1 MGIAQM
7 IRPIKNIYLAVKS
20 LIIGHV
26 VTLKNLFA
34 KKVTL
39 QYPTEKMPMK
49 DRFRGLVDLYPEK
62 CVVCYQC
69 VKICPTAALDLGHKY
84 DVVNEKKKLA
94 IEKFRYDIELCC
106 FCGLCAEICPTEAMV
121 MSKLY
126 EVSTYGH
133 AENKIDLMD
142 PKKYAD
148 WEKIAN
154 PLDLKKKTES
164 TETKK
169 V

>member
-1 MGIAQM
+1 M
-7 IRPIKNIYLAVKS
+7 IRPIKNIYLAIKS

-26 VTLKNLFA
+26 VTFKNFFA
-34 KKVTL
+34 KRITL
-39 QYPTEKMPMK
+39 QYPTEKMPMTE
-49 DRFRGLVDLYPEK
+49 RFRGLVDLYPEK
-62 CVVCYQC
+62 CVVCYMC

-84 DVVNEKKKLA
+84 TQVAEKKKLE

-121 MSKLY
+121 MSRLY

-133 AENKIDLMD
+133 AENKIDLMG
-142 PKKYAD
+142 PGHYKA

-154 PLDLKKKTES
+154 PLDLKKNTQTTES
-164 TETKK
+164 AAK
-169 V
+169 

>member
-1 MGIAQM
+1 MDFTKVIRM
-7 IRPIKNIYLAVKS
+7 IKSIYLAVKS
-20 LIIGHV
+20 LVVGHI
-26 VTLKNLFA
+26 VTFKNLFA

-39 QYPTEKMPMK
+39 QYPTEKMPMT

-69 VKICPTAALDLGHKY
+69 VKICPTAALDLGHRY

-121 MSKLY
+121 MSKVY
-126 EVSTYGH
+126 EASTYGH
-133 AENKIDLMD
+133 AENKIDLMNPD
-142 PKKYAD
+142 KYKEWETKPNPAD
-148 WEKIAN
+148 I
-154 PLDLKKKTES
+154 KKTTQEAV
-164 TETKK
+164 KK
-169 V
+169 